1 MSQNVIRPVDTPPP
15 LADCFARLGLAV
27 RTWSHAPVFTVG
39 EGEDIK
45 RALEGGQTKNL
56 FLRDRRGDF
65 WLVTALASTV
75 IDLKGLSDTLDC
87 PRFSFGSPD
96 ELRERLG
103 VLPGSVTPFA
113 LINDKN
119 LRVRPVFDRA
129 MMDFDVLN
137 FHPLRNDMTTAISPP
152 GLMAFA
158 ADCGHHPMVFDFLSL
173 SQAKERQHG
182 A

>member
-1 MSQNVIRPVDTPPP
+1 MLQSVIRPVDTPPP
-15 LADCFARLGLAV
+15 LAECFARLGLAV
-27 RTWSHAPVFTVG
+27 RTWAHAPVFTVD
-39 EGEDIK
+39 EGEDVK
-45 RALEGGQTKNL
+45 RALAGGQTKNL

-75 IDLKGLSDTLDC
+75 IDLKGLSDALGC

-113 LINDKN
+113 LINDRA
-119 LRVRPVFDRA
+119 LRVRSVFDRA

-158 ADCGHHPMVFDFLSL
+158 ADCGHRPVVFDFISLSL
-173 SQAKERQHG
+173 KEQQYG